1 MSIIPCLVCLNLTTK
16 IKVKFKALTI
26 RRLNVFPEELGSTE
40 TSYTTSSSAGS
51 LRYSLLTWELGNL
64 SETGESWVR
73 EVMKQEGW
81 GSLVFIIHRKM
92 NQQPPQQQHDT
103 MLDKSG
109 VPVRAI
115 KRRLSQQQS
124 EACSCLDTA
133 WLPNTYPWE
142 AACHCRSLCC
152 SAAVSA
158 HNIKL
163 CLAVSRWWSSLG
175 LLTSLPLTHSSG
187 SQANTK
193 HQTIF
198 FQIFE
203 KHTTLLLTQLFY
215 TNSWMNN
222 FGTLGLTY
230 LISPSNALYI
240 SCTFWPCPWFCALCP
255 RSCIIVVVIFML
267 DSIDILSVW
276 NKRIV
281 IRHKQHRVVAAT
293 SKIALKIHIMKK
305 EKKNQLL

>member
-64 SETGESWVR
+64 SETGEQWVR
-73 EVMKQEGW
+73 EVMKQEGR

-103 MLDKSG
+103 MSDKSG

-175 LLTSLPLTHSSG
+175 LLTPTHSQLSIPG
-187 SQANTK
+187 QYQASNNFLSDIWETYN
-193 HQTIF
+193 IAF
-198 FQIFE
+198 N
-203 KHTTLLLTQLFY
+203 TTLLHIVE
-215 TNSWMNN
+215 WII
-222 FGTLGLTY
+222 LGLWD
-230 LISPSNALYI
+230 LPI
-240 SCTFWPCPWFCALCP
+240 
-255 RSCIIVVVIFML
+255 
-267 DSIDILSVW
+267 
-276 NKRIV
+276 
-281 IRHKQHRVVAAT
+281 
-293 SKIALKIHIMKK
+293 
-305 EKKNQLL
+305 